1 MTTTADLGLPEYA
14 ALKQRGGDT
23 EGGRLAQII
32 ANSQALA
39 VKEAIKK
46 ARNQS
51 DPCCNTV
58 PISRKQVPLE
68 STALEGQLAAC
79 YRINTEQARRLANQ
93 SLRGVPESVRIA
105 QLIQD
110 TNTCY
115 TDPLDSNSR
124 FVEYRGPVVAT
135 VCPPMPT
142 EITNANIPK
151 PSTRCDTL
159 NLLATGV
166 PPNSIISANR

>member
-1 MTTTADLGLPEYA
+1 MAELGVYEYG

-23 EGGRLAQII
+23 EGGRLAQIQ
-32 ANSQALA
+32 ANATCCA
-39 VKEAIKK
+39 VKEAIRK
-46 ARNQS
+46 ARLQS
-51 DPCCNTV
+51 NPCCDTTPV
-58 PISRKQVPLE
+58 SRKQVPLE
-68 STALEGQLAAC
+68 STALEGQLATC
-79 YRINTEQARRLANQ
+79 YRINTEQATRLANQ
-93 SLRGVPESVRIA
+93 NLRGVPESVRIA
-105 QLIQD
+105 QLIQT
-110 TNTCY
+110 TNQDY
-115 TDPLDSNSR
+115 TDPLIPSRR
-124 FVEYRGPVVAT
+124 FVEYRGPNVAV

>member
-1 MTTTADLGLPEYA
+1 MTTTGDLGLPEFA

-23 EGGRLAQII
+23 EGGRMAQIL
-32 ANSQALA
+32 ANSQAL
-39 VKEAIKK
+39 VVREAIKK

-58 PISRKQVPLE
+58 PVSRKQVPLE
-68 STALEGQLAAC
+68 STNLQAQIAGC
-79 YRINTEQARRLANQ
+79 YRVDTEKARRLANQ

-115 TDPLDSNSR
+115 IDPLDPKSR
-124 FVEYRGPVVAT
+124 FVQYRGPQVAT